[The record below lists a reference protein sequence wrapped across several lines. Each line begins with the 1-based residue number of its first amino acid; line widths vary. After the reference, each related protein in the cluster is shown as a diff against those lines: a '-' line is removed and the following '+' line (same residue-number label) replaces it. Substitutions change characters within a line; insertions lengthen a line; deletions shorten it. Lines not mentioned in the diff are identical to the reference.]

1 MNPSGARDRPH
12 SRCLEVNRS
21 IDFTRRIRHALD
33 QGAARLDPR
42 LAHRLRLAR
51 LSAVAGDRSD
61 NAPPPDAGADN
72 TSAECSDVTRNDG
85 K

>member
-1 MNPSGARDRPH
+1 
-12 SRCLEVNRS
+12 VNHS

-42 LAHRLRLAR
+42 LAQRLRLAR
-51 LSAVAGDRSD
+51 LSAVARSRSGG
-61 NAPPPDAGADN
+61 APQP
-72 TSAECSDVTRNDG
+72 EVKCIDVTRNDG